1 MEKLICENLRK
12 SVVPNTEMPERRK
25 PAARLLQ
32 NLVIAHLLLLRPK
45 QWTKNLLVFAAL
57 LFVGGFKE
65 PGLTLLAFQAFAAMC
80 LASSAVYIV
89 NDIRDIERDR
99 RHPRKQKRPLA
110 SGKVKVGTAWII
122 AALCLAAALALAA
135 LLNMASLAII
145 SGYLLLQIAYNA
157 KLKHVPVADVYCIAV
172 GFVLRAVL
180 GAAAI
185 TVHIS
190 GWLLFCTGALA
201 LLLGFSKRRNEFL
214 TVEDAPATRESL
226 AKYTKA
232 SLDVFVAI
240 FACAAAICY
249 GIYCIESE
257 TAQKYPGLILT
268 SLFVFYGIS
277 RYVLI
282 VFSYDEGGEPET
294 LLYKDKH
301 ILLSVILFI
310 LASILAISGFEV
322 PLIAG

>member
-1 MEKLICENLRK
+1 M
-12 SVVPNTEMPERRK
+12 
-25 PAARLLQ
+25 LQ
-32 NLVIAHLLLLRPK
+32 NLLIAHLLLLRPK

-57 LFVGGFKE
+57 LFVGGFKD
-65 PGLTLLAFQAFAAMC
+65 PHLTLLAVQAFFAMC
-80 LASSAVYIV
+80 LISSAVYIA
-89 NDIRDIERDR
+89 NDIRDIKRDQL
-99 RHPRKQKRPLA
+99 HPRKRNRPLA
-110 SGKVKVGTAWII
+110 SGKVKVSHAWGI
-122 AALCLAAALALAA
+122 AFVCFSAAIALAA
-135 LLNMASLAII
+135 FLNQNTLAII
-145 SGYLLLQIAYNA
+145 GGYLVLQIAYNL
-157 KLKHVPVADVYCIAV
+157 KLKHVAVADVFCIAI

-185 TVHIS
+185 NVGIS
-190 GWLLFCTGALA
+190 AWLLFCTGALA

-214 TVEDAPATRESL
+214 TVNDASSTRESL

-232 SLDVFVAI
+232 SLDIFVAI
-240 FACAAAICY
+240 YACASAICY

-268 SLFVFYGIS
+268 SLFVFYGIA
-277 RYVLI
+277 RYVMI

-310 LASILAISGFEV
+310 LTSILAISGFEIS
-322 PLIAG
+322 LITS